1 MSVIVITVV
10 ATAVLFGL
18 AATALS
24 LKVIFKR
31 RTPLKAH
38 ACDVMCIHGHNRV
51 CACDPAEHHEDCA
64 R

>member
-1 MSVIVITVV
+1 MSTVLITVA
-10 ATAVLFGL
+10 ATVIMFLL
-18 AATALS
+18 AAIALS

-51 CACDPAEHHEDCA
+51 CACDPAEHHEDSA